1 LSVRWTVTT
10 ETASRRLVLHW
21 NETGI
26 TARTARA
33 QTERPGLG
41 RTLIEKAL
49 PYQLDA
55 VTRLEIDDD
64 AVRCIVSIALDP
76 EQT

>member
-1 LSVRWTVTT
+1 
-10 ETASRRLVLHW
+10 
-21 NETGI
+21 
-26 TARTARA
+26 
-33 QTERPGLG
+33 LG

-55 VTRLEIDDD
+55 LTRLEIGVA

-76 EQT
+76 EKP